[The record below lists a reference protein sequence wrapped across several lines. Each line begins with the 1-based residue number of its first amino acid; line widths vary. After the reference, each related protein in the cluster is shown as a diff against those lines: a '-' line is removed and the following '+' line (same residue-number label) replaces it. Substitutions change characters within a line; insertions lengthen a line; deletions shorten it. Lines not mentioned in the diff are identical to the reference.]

1 LQADRL
7 VSDRP
12 RAGRADDDLAPASFP
27 DPLSAAVQGPGLSLS
42 PNRPTTRHGTRKG
55 GSLGERSRRADR
67 TLLLY
72 LAIALVVV
80 VGLGGVAAWLVL
92 GRGTTSTAGT
102 ATGNRSVLVAL
113 VDGSD
118 LLAAAALGTGG
129 GGASCVLVPPSL
141 VVVNDG
147 RRVLLSGT
155 AANGPAAPAQALA
168 RTLNV
173 QVDGGWLITPGGLTS
188 LVDGGGGVVVD
199 VDQELRSGTVLVAAG
214 QGQRLSGAQASVFVT
229 VPRAGEDAKA
239 VQQRFATVLGQVLVG
254 LPTKP
259 GEAVK
264 DLEAVGAES
273 RSSLSLTDLAGLLT
287 TIGASVSNAG
297 LLEVSELPVVAAGAE
312 DGTGAVVADKAVAG
326 NLMRQKLGVG
336 APTGSVSSSG

>member
-12 RAGRADDDLAPASFP
+12 RAGRTDDDLAPASFP

-42 PNRPTTRHGTRKG
+42 QNRPTTRHGTSKG
-55 GSLGERSRRADR
+55 GRPGEKSRRVDR

-72 LAIALVVV
+72 LTIVLVVV
-80 VGLGGVAAWLVL
+80 VGLGGGGAWLVL
-92 GRGTTSTAGT
+92 GRGTPSTAGT
-102 ATGNRSVLVAL
+102 VAGNRSVLVAL
-113 VDGSD
+113 VDGSE
-118 LLAAAALGTGG
+118 LLAAAVLGTGG
-129 GGASCVLVPPSL
+129 GGASCVLVPQSL

-168 RTLNV
+168 RTLNI
-173 QVDGGWLITPGGLTS
+173 QVDGGWLITPRGLTS

-214 QGQRLSGAQASVFVT
+214 QGQRLSGAQASAFVT

-239 VQQRFATVLGQVLVG
+239 LQQRFATVLGQVLVR

-259 GEAVK
+259 DEAVK
-264 DLEAVGAES
+264 DLAAVGTGS
-273 RSSLSLTDLAGLLT
+273 RSSFSLTDLAGLLT

-297 LLEVSELPVVAAGAE
+297 LLRVSELPVVAAGAG
-312 DGTGAVVADKAVAG
+312 DAGGAVVADKAVAG
-326 NLMRQKLGVG
+326 DLLREELGVG
-336 APTGSVSSSG
+336 APTGSASGSG